1 MTCASIGQ
9 VAQTRLVVQAWCCKP
24 LHYFDVLEEHVQCS
38 FDFTSY
44 EDSYL
49 QFSDVHPVAASGTR
63 MSWLIWRHTMSLMA
77 CAYGCGMHGVRKQA
91 R

>member
-49 QFSDVHPVAASGTR
+49 QFSDVHPVGGKRDEDVLADLASYHVSDG
-63 MSWLIWRHTMSLMA
+63 LHIWMWYA
-77 CAYGCGMHGVRKQA
+77 WG
-91 R
+91 